1 MKLTEFENLGNY
13 YFNLGFNNNSLEK
26 YNIKNL
32 IENKVSIDDLK
43 TAQLNK
49 EWDCLEFKD
58 GIVDIEPKTLY
69 NFCLKQ
75 N

>member
-1 MKLTEFENLGNY
+1 MKLTKIENLGNY
-13 YFNLGFNNNSLEK
+13 YFNLGFDNNSLSK
-26 YNIKNL
+26 FNIKSL
-32 IENKVSIDDLK
+32 IENKISIDDLK

-58 GIVDIEPKTLY
+58 GIIDIEPKTLY
-69 NFCLKQ
+69 NFCFKQ